1 MNMPLTFTTTDQAEW
16 RRWLEEHG
24 SVEKEVWFVYY
35 KRDSGKASLPYDDTV
50 EEALCFGWIDSIIQ
64 KIDDEKYA
72 RKFNPRTN
80 KDKWSALNLQR
91 MRKLVGT
98 GRMTPVGLAVIDP
111 ELLKKD
117 PYKQERPDNSAEIT
131 AIKQALK
138 GHPRA
143 WANFS
148 GMAPSHQKR
157 YLMWI
162 SSAKQESTRQRRI
175 EEAVALLEKNEKLT
189 GK

>member
-1 MNMPLTFTTTDQAEW
+1 
-16 RRWLEEHG
+16 
-24 SVEKEVWFVYY
+24 
-35 KRDSGKASLPYDDTV
+35 
-50 EEALCFGWIDSIIQ
+50 
-64 KIDDEKYA
+64 
-72 RKFNPRTN
+72 
-80 KDKWSALNLQR
+80 

-98 GRMTPVGLAVIDP
+98 GRMTPAGLAVIDP
-111 ELLKKD
+111 ELLKQD

-131 AIKQALK
+131 AIKQTLK
-138 GHPRA
+138 EHPRA

-157 YLMWI
+157 YLGWI

-175 EEAVALLEKNEKLT
+175 EEAVALLEQNQKLT